1 MSLKSPETK
10 MDIKG
15 TGRVAK
21 PTPASAKLRA
31 SLEGLSLTAS
41 AAADLLKEGDRA
53 HAGIA
58 TDARDLLLSEIEPD
72 PQQPRRH
79 FDATDLHSL
88 ADDIARRG
96 VLQPVL
102 VRPPISPGQP
112 YRLVAGERRW
122 RAARLAGKVR
132 IPARIR
138 EIADEEV
145 QAAQLA
151 ENILRAGLTD
161 IEKGRALRRL
171 YELRKTQNYK
181 TTWENIANE
190 VGLGR
195 ARIND
200 LFSLASLPDSVAGL
214 IESGR
219 LTGSHGIALQRAQE
233 HLSEKDMIALAHE
246 AARPDGKRNGGY
258 ALTVAA
264 LRHRLQEQIGQGP
277 DAGSNGIVAGSA
289 KASQMRGSA
298 PTAGTPLKPFI
309 RRTLKAVASG
319 MITLEEY
326 NLLLDALRNGPP
338 DLPVVDHLPVVDQAA
353 ERHGKIK
360 AVKNG
365 EDDAV

>member
-1 MSLKSPETK
+1 VSLKSPETK
-10 MDIKG
+10 METTG
-15 TGRVAK
+15 TGRVTK

-41 AAADLLKEGDRA
+41 AAADLLEEGDRA

-79 FDATDLHSL
+79 FDATDLDIL

-138 EIADEEV
+138 EIADEDV

-171 YELRKTQNYK
+171 YELRKTRNYK

-233 HLSEKDMIALAHE
+233 HLLEKDIIALAHE
-246 AARPDGKRNGGY
+246 AARPEGKRNGGY

-264 LRHRLQEQIGQGP
+264 LRHRLQEHIGQGP
-277 DAGSNGIVAGSA
+277 DAGPDALAASST
-289 KASQMRGSA
+289 KASQPQDGAQTS
-298 PTAGTPLKPFI
+298 GVSLKPFI

-319 MITLEEY
+319 MITVEEY
-326 NLLLDALRNGPP
+326 NLLIDALRNGPP
-338 DLPVVDHLPVVDQAA
+338 YLPVLDQAP
-353 ERHGKIK
+353 ERQGNTGT
-360 AVKNG
+360 VENREG
-365 EDDAV
+365 DAV

>member
-1 MSLKSPETK
+1 